1 MAKQNNSLTELQALE
16 GIYEHLSTI
25 DDLSK
30 EVGTISTRLRK
41 IEERLKEPM
50 EIKDATPL
58 KSKQETYS
66 RDTCIS
72 RTFIITNDIYHR
84 MEEFARELN
93 EIQKEQRNIDK
104 NDDTRHK
111 DMKRMVDSLVVK
123 LSEIDNNTYNYF
135 RVTFIMMVLLSV
147 LNIALW
153 LVIK

>member
-16 GIYEHLSTI
+16 GIDEHLSTI

-50 EIKDATPL
+50 EIKDATLL

-84 MEEFARELN
+84 MEEFASEFN

>member
-25 DDLSK
+25 DDLAK
-30 EVGTISTRLRK
+30 EVGDISTRLKK
-41 IEERLKEPM
+41 IEEQLKEPM
-50 EIKDATPL
+50 EIKNATLL

-84 MEEFARELN
+84 IEEFACEFN

-104 NDDTRHK
+104 NGDTRHK

-135 RVTFIMMVLLSV
+135 RVTLIMMVLLSV

>member
-16 GIYEHLSTI
+16 GIYEHLSAI
-25 DDLSK
+25 DDLAK

-41 IEERLKEPM
+41 IEEQLKEPV
-50 EIKDATPL
+50 EIKNATLL

-84 MEEFARELN
+84 IEEFVCEFN
-93 EIQKEQRNIDK
+93 EIKKEHRNIDK

-111 DMKRMVDSLVVK
+111 DMKRMVDSLVFK

-135 RVTFIMMVLLSV
+135 RVTLIMMILLSV

-153 LVIK
+153 LIIK

>member
-1 MAKQNNSLTELQALE
+1 MAKQNNSLTELQSLE

-25 DDLSK
+25 DDLAK
-30 EVGTISTRLRK
+30 EVGAISTRLRK

-50 EIKDATPL
+50 EIKDATLL

-84 MEEFARELN
+84 LEEFRDEFN
-93 EIQKEQRNIDK
+93 EIKNAQRNIDK

-111 DMKRMVDSLVVK
+111 DMKRIVDSLITK
-123 LSEIDNNTYNYF
+123 ISEIDNNTYNYF
-135 RVTFIMMVLLSV
+135 CVIFIMMVLLSV
-147 LNIALW
+147 LNIAL
-153 LVIK
+153 

>member
-1 MAKQNNSLTELQALE
+1 
-16 GIYEHLSTI
+16 
-25 DDLSK
+25 
-30 EVGTISTRLRK
+30 
-41 IEERLKEPM
+41 M
-50 EIKDATPL
+50 EITEATLL

-66 RDTCIS
+66 RDTCIF

-84 MEEFARELN
+84 MEDFGGKFN
-93 EIQKEQRNIDK
+93 EIKKEHRKTDK
-104 NDDTRHK
+104 DDDTRHK
-111 DMKRMVDSLVVK
+111 GMKRMVESLITK

>member
-1 MAKQNNSLTELQALE
+1 MAKRNNSLTELQALE

-25 DDLSK
+25 DDLAK
-30 EVGTISTRLRK
+30 EVGAISTRLRK
-41 IEERLKEPM
+41 IEERLKEPI
-50 EIKDATPL
+50 EIKNATLL

-66 RDTCIS
+66 RDTCIF

-84 MEEFARELN
+84 IEEFACEFN
-93 EIQKEQRNIDK
+93 EIKKEHRNIDK

-135 RVTFIMMVLLSV
+135 RVTLIMMVLLSV
-147 LNIALW
+147 LNIAL
-153 LVIK
+153 

>member
-25 DDLSK
+25 DDLAK
-30 EVGTISTRLRK
+30 EVGAISTRLRK

-50 EIKDATPL
+50 EIKNATLL
-58 KSKQETYS
+58 KSNQETYS

-84 MEEFARELN
+84 IEEFACEFN

-111 DMKRMVDSLVVK
+111 DMKRMGDSLVVK

-153 LVIK
+153 LIIK